1 MYIACK
7 NIKCKSLAD
16 KAGIKAGDK
25 IISINGAEIND
36 VFDYDFYTTE
46 SEIDIVLQRDSGK
59 EYNVHISKEQYE
71 DIGIEFETYM
81 MDCEK
86 SCRNKCIFCFI
97 DQLPRGM
104 RENLYFKDDD
114 TRLSF
119 LTGSYVTL
127 TNVDDKELE
136 RIVKYKL
143 SPINISVQT
152 TNPELR
158 IKMLNNRFAGDIL
171 RKIRIL
177 TAGNIQVNCQIVLC
191 KGINDGGEL
200 ERSLGDLLTL
210 IPHINSISVVPVG
223 LTGHREGLYPLEP
236 FTKEDASDVI
246 KIIDKWQDIFLA
258 HMQSRVVYAADEFY
272 VKAEKPVPEYGY
284 YEEFPQLE
292 NGVGMLRI
300 LEDEVKEELNGR
312 KGRKIFF
319 RRKQRRVTVA
329 TGECAFET
337 IKRLADM
344 ITEKFPGVSVNVV
357 CVKNK
362 FFGGEVT
369 VAGLLTGKDII
380 ESLENMDMGD
390 ALLLSNDMFKDDGN
404 RTLDG
409 VSTEELENKL
419 AIKIIKVYNS
429 GKDFVNAILGSGG
442 TK

>member
-284 YEEFPQLE
+284 
-292 NGVGMLRI
+292 
-300 LEDEVKEELNGR
+300 
-312 KGRKIFF
+312 
-319 RRKQRRVTVA
+319 
-329 TGECAFET
+329 
-337 IKRLADM
+337 
-344 ITEKFPGVSVNVV
+344 
-357 CVKNK
+357 
-362 FFGGEVT
+362 
-369 VAGLLTGKDII
+369 
-380 ESLENMDMGD
+380 
-390 ALLLSNDMFKDDGN
+390 
-404 RTLDG
+404 
-409 VSTEELENKL
+409 
-419 AIKIIKVYNS
+419 
-429 GKDFVNAILGSGG
+429 
-442 TK
+442 